1 MLLNLEIG
9 SFRSIRQT
17 LKCPPA
23 NLIVESLGSLSVHI
37 QGRFSTGKRWH
48 PCIIIALSY
57 SRVACI
63 HDNYVSHVCT
73 QWREREKGM
82 FMVKVESDGNTM
94 NILDGYTIPLAMEC
108 KTILLRQFVWVQRDI
123 LWELLPAA
131 AKNLLAETKVPFF
144 LTKSFQVILG
154 YLYIHLG
161 FSFGSIALGHLMGT
175 KHWFWRSFY
184 LQLSIFSAV
193 VSIVNCGEIEAIC
206 IWWTRYLSLG
216 VVNNELIWNP

>member
-17 LKCPPA
+17 LKCPPE

-73 QWREREKGM
+73 QWREREREREKGM

-108 KTILLRQFVWVQRDI
+108 KTILLRVGPKRYSMGTFTCCS
-123 LWELLPAA
+123 
-131 AKNLLAETKVPFF
+131 KNFTRRNQGPFF
-144 LTKSFQVILG
+144 FNKIISC
-154 YLYIHLG
+154 YIGLFVYFLRFFFWIH
-161 FSFGSIALGHLMGT
+161 SFGSFDGYKALIL
-175 KHWFWRSFY
+175 K
-184 LQLSIFSAV
+184 IFLPA
-193 VSIVNCGEIEAIC
+193 IV
-206 IWWTRYLSLG
+206 YF
-216 VVNNELIWNP
+216 

>member
-17 LKCPPA
+17 LKCPPE

-73 QWREREKGM
+73 QWRERER
-82 FMVKVESDGNTM
+82 ERERE
-94 NILDGYTIPLAMEC
+94 GYVHGQSREWWKHYEHIGWLHYTLGYG
-108 KTILLRQFVWVQRDI
+108 VQNNSSEAICVGPKRYSMGTFTCCS
-123 LWELLPAA
+123 
-131 AKNLLAETKVPFF
+131 KNFTRRNQGPFF
-144 LTKSFQVILG
+144 FNKIISC
-154 YLYIHLG
+154 YIGLFVYFLRFFFWIH
-161 FSFGSIALGHLMGT
+161 SFGSFDGYKALIL
-175 KHWFWRSFY
+175 K
-184 LQLSIFSAV
+184 IFLLA
-193 VSIVNCGEIEAIC
+193 IV
-206 IWWTRYLSLG
+206 YF
-216 VVNNELIWNP
+216 